1 MLQKPSLHDE
11 QQQELLNRAI
21 KALKPRDSGVARDRT
36 ILIAKGYK
44 ELIGLSR
51 RAKKF
56 SGLRAE
62 LRQQATQ
69 ARKLARRIDDT
80 LAETELALYC
90 LLDAGQELDDSFRRR
105 VKLAGRLKAFAKHID
120 SLTAPS
126 RPWPRGGRQN
136 VATGFYRPPYRWLA
150 HECVKTFFSFGRP
163 DDIQVT
169 SPQKPSRFG
178 QYAEAVYE
186 LATGTTP
193 DDSGLEK
200 ALNETVR
207 AYRKTQA

>member
-1 MLQKPSLHDE
+1 VLQKPSPHDE
-11 QQQELLNRAI
+11 QQRELLDRAM
-21 KALKPRDSGVARDRT
+21 KALKPRSTGVARDRT
-36 ILIAKGYK
+36 MLIAKGYK

-56 SGLRAE
+56 SGLGTE
-62 LRQQATQ
+62 LKWQATQ
-69 ARKLARRIDDT
+69 ARKLAQCIEET
-80 LAETELALYC
+80 LAETELALYS
-90 LLDAGQELDDSFRRR
+90 LLGAGQELDDSFRRR
-105 VKLAGRLKAFAKHID
+105 VKLMGRLKAFAKHTD
-120 SLTAPS
+120 SLTALPS
-126 RPWPRGGRQN
+126 WPRGGRRN
-136 VATGFYRPPYRWLA
+136 IATGFYRSPHKWLA
-150 HECVKTFFSFGRP
+150 YECLRTFFSFGMP

-207 AYRKTQA
+207 AYRKNQA